1 MRVIRLHRERVGRFI
16 ASILLAIIS
25 LYYVNST
32 MFSHTHEIDGAT
44 IVHSHFYGG
53 DHANGESNGEEGDCA
68 HTESELTLIQHLNNI
83 ILLRS
88 ESLQLTENLSVECES
103 LYIPKSIEVA
113 TLDIIGQSS
122 PRAPPIFA

>member
-1 MRVIRLHRERVGRFI
+1 MRVFGLHRERNVRFI

-32 MFSHTHEIDGAT
+32 MFSHTHEIEGAT

-53 DHANGESNGEEGDCA
+53 DHASDEEGGCK
-68 HTESELTLIQHLNNI
+68 HTESELTLIQHLSNI
-83 ILLRS
+83 ILLKS
-88 ESLQLTENLSVECES
+88 ESIHIVEVISAECRA

-122 PRAPPIFA
+122 PRAPPIVA